1 VEVNVMQMQY
11 SSSEIKNLVITT
23 AAALLPGRFKW
34 MRRLRLVIIMAVW
47 LRMWLNSPR
56 AVVPAVPVTPVDA
69 AQTAAA
75 TTDDSQPAAKK
86 AEASTKSTASEA
98 TTPRVTAENAQQE
111 QPQ

>member
-1 VEVNVMQMQY
+1 MQMQY

-47 LRMWLNSPR
+47 LRMWMNSPR
-56 AVVPAVPVTPVDA
+56 AVSPAVPVTATDA
-69 AQTAAA
+69 AQPTDESTA
-75 TTDDSQPAAKK
+75 DDSKQAAEKAESSAKTSPAAV
-86 AEASTKSTASEA
+86 ES
-98 TTPRVTAENAQQE
+98 AQQE

>member
-1 VEVNVMQMQY
+1 MQMQY

-56 AVVPAVPVTPVDA
+56 AVPATVPVTPVDV
-69 AQTAAA
+69 AQPATADA
-75 TTDDSQPAAKK
+75 DSQPPAKK
-86 AEASTKSTASEA
+86 NEPSAKSTTSEA
-98 TTPRVTAENAQQE
+98 KTSRATADNAQRE
-111 QPQ
+111 QAR